1 MDGTILVADDDRTI
15 RAVLTQA
22 LTRAGCKVRAT
33 GSIETLWRWID
44 EGDGDVVISDVNLP
58 DGDGLEMLPAIKRK
72 RKDLPVIIISAQNTV
87 ITAIKASELGAYDY
101 LPKPFDLKKLLSK
114 VNKALSNQ
122 GTNNNIIQQDGAV
135 DQELP
140 LIGSSPLMQD
150 VYRFLARVLHTDLST
165 IITGESGTG
174 KDLLAHTMHDLGPRA
189 PMDFV
194 RINISSSNIDKIEGT
209 LIGGKEDLNIS
220 PASKSSTIYF
230 DEISE
235 MSDETQLQLLDL
247 LRSDAVIS
255 KNYRF
260 ISSSRLSLQNL
271 ISQGI
276 IREDLFYRLNVVNIN
291 LPPLRDRVG
300 DIPDLTKHF
309 LQQSALSGM
318 PKKVI
323 SAKAIQLLQNAPW
336 AGNIRE
342 LENFI
347 NSLVV
352 LISDEE
358 ITPIHVEENLN
369 LIPSVNS
376 NELDADNGKLSSS
389 VEKHIKR
396 YFDLHG
402 DNLPPPGLYN
412 RILKEIG
419 WAAVA
424 VDGFIPPNAFME
436 FQANNV
442 LVIASDIRQLKHIE
456 YTPVSYTHLTLPT
469 ILLV

>member
-135 DQELP
+135 DPELP

-247 LRSDAVIS
+247 LRSDAVIN

-318 PKKVI
+318 PKKII
-323 SAKAIQLLQNAPW
+323 STKAIQLLQNAPW

-358 ITPIHVEENLN
+358 ITPNHVEENLN

-402 DNLPPPGLYN
+402 DSLPPPGLYN
-412 RILKEIG
+412 RILKEIEL
-419 WAAVA
+419 
-424 VDGFIPPNAFME
+424 P
-436 FQANNV
+436 
-442 LVIASDIRQLKHIE
+442 LIALSLSATRGNQIKTSELLGINRNTLRKKIKDLDIVVTRSKKMM
-456 YTPVSYTHLTLPT
+456 
-469 ILLV
+469 

>member
-135 DQELP
+135 DPELP

-300 DIPDLTKHF
+300 DIPDLIKHF

-323 SAKAIQLLQNAPW
+323 STKAIQLFQNAPW

-358 ITPIHVEENLN
+358 ITPNHIEENLN

-376 NELDADNGKLSSS
+376 NELDSDNGKLSSS

-402 DNLPPPGLYN
+402 DSLPPPGLYN
-412 RILKEIG
+412 RILKEIEL
-419 WAAVA
+419 
-424 VDGFIPPNAFME
+424 P
-436 FQANNV
+436 
-442 LVIASDIRQLKHIE
+442 LIALSLSATRGNQIKTSELLGINRNTLRKKIKDLDIVVTRSKKMM
-456 YTPVSYTHLTLPT
+456 
-469 ILLV
+469 

>member
-122 GTNNNIIQQDGAV
+122 GSNNNIIQQDGAV

-247 LRSDAVIS
+247 LRSDAVIN

-402 DNLPPPGLYN
+402 DSLPPPGLYN
-412 RILKEIG
+412 RILKEIEL
-419 WAAVA
+419 
-424 VDGFIPPNAFME
+424 P
-436 FQANNV
+436 
-442 LVIASDIRQLKHIE
+442 LIALSLSATRGNQIKTSELLGINRNTLRKKIKDLDIVVTRSKKMM
-456 YTPVSYTHLTLPT
+456 
-469 ILLV
+469 

>member
-247 LRSDAVIS
+247 LRSDAVIN

-318 PKKVI
+318 PKKII
-323 SAKAIQLLQNAPW
+323 STKAIQLLQNAPW

-358 ITPIHVEENLN
+358 ITPNHVEENLN

-402 DNLPPPGLYN
+402 DSLPPPGLYN
-412 RILKEIG
+412 RILKEIEL
-419 WAAVA
+419 
-424 VDGFIPPNAFME
+424 P
-436 FQANNV
+436 
-442 LVIASDIRQLKHIE
+442 LIALSLSATRGNQIKTSELLGINRNTLRKKIKDLDIVVTRSKKMM
-456 YTPVSYTHLTLPT
+456 
-469 ILLV
+469 

>member
-135 DQELP
+135 DPELP

-247 LRSDAVIS
+247 LRSDAVIN

-323 SAKAIQLLQNAPW
+323 STKAIQLLQNAPW
-336 AGNIRE
+336 TGNIRE

-358 ITPIHVEENLN
+358 ITPNHVEENLN

-402 DNLPPPGLYN
+402 DSLPPPGLYN
-412 RILKEIG
+412 RILKEIEL
-419 WAAVA
+419 
-424 VDGFIPPNAFME
+424 P
-436 FQANNV
+436 
-442 LVIASDIRQLKHIE
+442 LIALSLSATRGNQIKTSELLGINRNTLRKKIKDLDIVVTRSKKMM
-456 YTPVSYTHLTLPT
+456 
-469 ILLV
+469 

>member
-122 GTNNNIIQQDGAV
+122 GSNNNIIQQDGAV

-247 LRSDAVIS
+247 LRSDVVIS

-323 SAKAIQLLQNAPW
+323 STKAIQLLQNAPW

-402 DNLPPPGLYN
+402 DSLPPPGLYN
-412 RILKEIG
+412 RILKEIEL
-419 WAAVA
+419 
-424 VDGFIPPNAFME
+424 P
-436 FQANNV
+436 
-442 LVIASDIRQLKHIE
+442 LIALSLSATRGNQIKTSELLGINRNTLRKKIKDLDIVVTRSKKMM
-456 YTPVSYTHLTLPT
+456 
-469 ILLV
+469 

>member
-1 MDGTILVADDDRTI
+1 
-15 RAVLTQA
+15 
-22 LTRAGCKVRAT
+22 
-33 GSIETLWRWID
+33 
-44 EGDGDVVISDVNLP
+44 
-58 DGDGLEMLPAIKRK
+58 
-72 RKDLPVIIISAQNTV
+72 
-87 ITAIKASELGAYDY
+87 
-101 LPKPFDLKKLLSK
+101 
-114 VNKALSNQ
+114 
-122 GTNNNIIQQDGAV
+122 
-135 DQELP
+135 
-140 LIGSSPLMQD
+140 MQD

-174 KDLLAHTMHDLGPRA
+174 KDLLAHTMHDLGSRA

-220 PASKSSTIYF
+220 PALKSSTIYF

-376 NELDADNGKLSSS
+376 NELDPDNGKLSSS

-412 RILKEIG
+412 RILKEIEL
-419 WAAVA
+419 
-424 VDGFIPPNAFME
+424 P
-436 FQANNV
+436 
-442 LVIASDIRQLKHIE
+442 LIALSLSATRGNQIKTSELLGINRNTLRKKIKDLDIVVTRSKKMM
-456 YTPVSYTHLTLPT
+456 
-469 ILLV
+469 

>member
-135 DQELP
+135 DPELP

-323 SAKAIQLLQNAPW
+323 STKAIQLLQNAPW

-402 DNLPPPGLYN
+402 DSLPPPGLYN
-412 RILKEIG
+412 RILKEIEL
-419 WAAVA
+419 
-424 VDGFIPPNAFME
+424 P
-436 FQANNV
+436 
-442 LVIASDIRQLKHIE
+442 LIALSLSATRGNQIKTSELLGINRNTLRKKIKDLDIVVTRSKKMM
-456 YTPVSYTHLTLPT
+456 
-469 ILLV
+469 

>member
-358 ITPIHVEENLN
+358 ITPNHVEENLN

-412 RILKEIG
+412 RILKEIEL
-419 WAAVA
+419 
-424 VDGFIPPNAFME
+424 P
-436 FQANNV
+436 
-442 LVIASDIRQLKHIE
+442 LIALSLSATRGNQIKTSELLGINRNTLRKKIKDLDIVVTRSKKMM
-456 YTPVSYTHLTLPT
+456 
-469 ILLV
+469 

>member
-122 GTNNNIIQQDGAV
+122 GTNNNIIPQDGAI
-135 DQELP
+135 DPELP

-247 LRSDAVIS
+247 LRSDAVIN

-309 LQQSALSGM
+309 LQQSVLSGM
-318 PKKVI
+318 AKKVI
-323 SAKAIQLLQNAPW
+323 STKAIQLLQNAPW
-336 AGNIRE
+336 TGNIRE

-358 ITPIHVEENLN
+358 ITPNHIEENLN

-376 NELDADNGKLSSS
+376 NELDSDNGKLSSS

-402 DNLPPPGLYN
+402 ENLPPPGLYN
-412 RILKEIG
+412 RILKEIEL
-419 WAAVA
+419 
-424 VDGFIPPNAFME
+424 P
-436 FQANNV
+436 
-442 LVIASDIRQLKHIE
+442 LIALSLSATRGNQIKTSELLGINRNTLRKKIKDLDIVVTRSKKMM
-456 YTPVSYTHLTLPT
+456 
-469 ILLV
+469 

>member
-122 GTNNNIIQQDGAV
+122 GTNNNIIPQDGAI
-135 DQELP
+135 DPELP

-189 PMDFV
+189 PLDFV

-220 PASKSSTIYF
+220 PASKGSTIYF

-247 LRSDAVIS
+247 LRSDEVIS

-260 ISSSRLSLQNL
+260 ISSSRLPLQNL

-309 LQQSALSGM
+309 LQQSVLSGM
-318 PKKVI
+318 AKKVI
-323 SAKAIQLLQNAPW
+323 STKAIQLLQNAPW
-336 AGNIRE
+336 TGNIRE

-358 ITPIHVEENLN
+358 ITPNHIEENLN

-376 NELDADNGKLSSS
+376 NKLDSDNGKLSSS

-402 DNLPPPGLYN
+402 ENLPPPGLYN
-412 RILKEIG
+412 RILKEIEL
-419 WAAVA
+419 
-424 VDGFIPPNAFME
+424 P
-436 FQANNV
+436 
-442 LVIASDIRQLKHIE
+442 LIALSLSATRGNQIKTSELLGINRNTLRKKIKDLDIVVTRSKKMM
-456 YTPVSYTHLTLPT
+456 
-469 ILLV
+469 

>member
-412 RILKEIG
+412 RILKEIEL
-419 WAAVA
+419 
-424 VDGFIPPNAFME
+424 P
-436 FQANNV
+436 
-442 LVIASDIRQLKHIE
+442 LIALSLSATRGNQIKTSELLGINRNTLRKKIKDLDIVVTRSKKMM
-456 YTPVSYTHLTLPT
+456 
-469 ILLV
+469 

>member
-135 DQELP
+135 DPELP

-220 PASKSSTIYF
+220 PASKGSTIYF

-247 LRSDAVIS
+247 LRSDAVIN

-318 PKKVI
+318 PKKII
-323 SAKAIQLLQNAPW
+323 STKAIQLLQNAPW

-358 ITPIHVEENLN
+358 ITPNHVEENLN

-402 DNLPPPGLYN
+402 DSLPPPGLYN
-412 RILKEIG
+412 RILKEIEL
-419 WAAVA
+419 
-424 VDGFIPPNAFME
+424 P
-436 FQANNV
+436 
-442 LVIASDIRQLKHIE
+442 LIALSLSATRGNQIKTSELLGINRNTLRKKIKDLDIVVTRSKKMM
-456 YTPVSYTHLTLPT
+456 
-469 ILLV
+469 

>member
-122 GTNNNIIQQDGAV
+122 GTNNNIIPQDGAI
-135 DQELP
+135 DPELP

-189 PMDFV
+189 PLDFV

-220 PASKSSTIYF
+220 PASKGSTIYF

-247 LRSDAVIS
+247 LRSDEVIS

-260 ISSSRLSLQNL
+260 ISSSRLPLQNL

-309 LQQSALSGM
+309 LQQSVLSGM
-318 PKKVI
+318 AKKVI
-323 SAKAIQLLQNAPW
+323 STKAIQLLQNAPW
-336 AGNIRE
+336 TGNIRE

-358 ITPIHVEENLN
+358 ITPNHIEENLN

-376 NELDADNGKLSSS
+376 NELDSDNGKLSSS

-402 DNLPPPGLYN
+402 DSLPPPGLYN
-412 RILKEIG
+412 RILKEIEL
-419 WAAVA
+419 
-424 VDGFIPPNAFME
+424 P
-436 FQANNV
+436 
-442 LVIASDIRQLKHIE
+442 LIALSLSATRGNQIKTSELLGINRNTLRKKIKDLDIVVTRSKKMM
-456 YTPVSYTHLTLPT
+456 
-469 ILLV
+469 

>member
-122 GTNNNIIQQDGAV
+122 GSNNNIIQQDGAV

-220 PASKSSTIYF
+220 PALKSSTIYF

-247 LRSDAVIS
+247 LRSDAVIN

-318 PKKVI
+318 PKKII
-323 SAKAIQLLQNAPW
+323 STKAIQLLQNAPW

-358 ITPIHVEENLN
+358 ITPNHVEENLN

-402 DNLPPPGLYN
+402 DSLPPPGLYN
-412 RILKEIG
+412 RILKEIEL
-419 WAAVA
+419 
-424 VDGFIPPNAFME
+424 P
-436 FQANNV
+436 
-442 LVIASDIRQLKHIE
+442 LIALSLSATRGNQIKTSELLGINRNTLRKKIKDLDIVVTRSKKMM
-456 YTPVSYTHLTLPT
+456 
-469 ILLV
+469 

>member
-135 DQELP
+135 DPELP

-220 PASKSSTIYF
+220 PALKSSTIYF

-247 LRSDAVIS
+247 LRSDAVIN

-323 SAKAIQLLQNAPW
+323 STKAIQLLQNAPW

-412 RILKEIG
+412 RILKEIEL
-419 WAAVA
+419 
-424 VDGFIPPNAFME
+424 P
-436 FQANNV
+436 
-442 LVIASDIRQLKHIE
+442 LIALSLSATRGNQIKTSELLGINRNTLRKKIKDLDIVVTRSKKMM
-456 YTPVSYTHLTLPT
+456 
-469 ILLV
+469 

>member
-122 GTNNNIIQQDGAV
+122 GTNNNIIPQDGAI
-135 DQELP
+135 DPELP

-189 PMDFV
+189 PLDFV

-220 PASKSSTIYF
+220 PASKGSTIYF

-247 LRSDAVIS
+247 LRSDEVIS

-260 ISSSRLSLQNL
+260 ISSSRLPLQNL

-309 LQQSALSGM
+309 LQQSVLSGM
-318 PKKVI
+318 AKKVI
-323 SAKAIQLLQNAPW
+323 STKAIQLLQNAPW
-336 AGNIRE
+336 TGNIRE

-358 ITPIHVEENLN
+358 ITPNHIEENLN

-376 NELDADNGKLSSS
+376 NELDSDNGKLSSS

-402 DNLPPPGLYN
+402 ENLPPPGLYN
-412 RILKEIG
+412 RILKEIEL
-419 WAAVA
+419 
-424 VDGFIPPNAFME
+424 P
-436 FQANNV
+436 
-442 LVIASDIRQLKHIE
+442 LIALSLSATRGNQIKTSELLGINRNTLRKKIKDLDIVVTRSKKMM
-456 YTPVSYTHLTLPT
+456 
-469 ILLV
+469 

>member
-122 GTNNNIIQQDGAV
+122 GSNNNIIQQDGAV

-174 KDLLAHTMHDLGPRA
+174 KDLLAHTMHDLGSRA

-323 SAKAIQLLQNAPW
+323 STKAIQLLQNAPW

-358 ITPIHVEENLN
+358 ITPNHVEENLN

-376 NELDADNGKLSSS
+376 NELDADNVKLSSS

-412 RILKEIG
+412 RILKEIEL
-419 WAAVA
+419 
-424 VDGFIPPNAFME
+424 P
-436 FQANNV
+436 
-442 LVIASDIRQLKHIE
+442 LIALSLSATRGNQIKTSELLGINRNTLRKKIKDLDIVVTRSKKMM
-456 YTPVSYTHLTLPT
+456 
-469 ILLV
+469 

>member
-247 LRSDAVIS
+247 LRSDAVIN

-309 LQQSALSGM
+309 LKQSALSGM

-323 SAKAIQLLQNAPW
+323 STKAIQLLQNAPW

-412 RILKEIG
+412 RILKEIEL
-419 WAAVA
+419 
-424 VDGFIPPNAFME
+424 P
-436 FQANNV
+436 
-442 LVIASDIRQLKHIE
+442 LIALSLSATRGNQIKTSELLGINRNTLRKKIKDLDIVVTRSKKMM
-456 YTPVSYTHLTLPT
+456 
-469 ILLV
+469 

>member
-323 SAKAIQLLQNAPW
+323 STKAIQLLQNAPW

-376 NELDADNGKLSSS
+376 NELDPDNGKLSSS

-412 RILKEIG
+412 RILKEIEL
-419 WAAVA
+419 
-424 VDGFIPPNAFME
+424 P
-436 FQANNV
+436 
-442 LVIASDIRQLKHIE
+442 LIALSLSATRGNQIKTSELLGINRNTLRKKIKDLDIVVTRSKKMM
-456 YTPVSYTHLTLPT
+456 
-469 ILLV
+469 

>member
-122 GTNNNIIQQDGAV
+122 GSNNNIIQQDGAV

-220 PASKSSTIYF
+220 PALKSSTIYF

-247 LRSDAVIS
+247 LRSDAVIN

-412 RILKEIG
+412 RILKEIEL
-419 WAAVA
+419 
-424 VDGFIPPNAFME
+424 P
-436 FQANNV
+436 
-442 LVIASDIRQLKHIE
+442 LIALSLSATRGNQIKTSELLGINRNTLRKKIKDLDIVVTRSKKMM
-456 YTPVSYTHLTLPT
+456 
-469 ILLV
+469 

>member
-122 GTNNNIIQQDGAV
+122 GSNNNIIQKDGAV

-174 KDLLAHTMHDLGPRA
+174 KDLLAHTMHDLGSRA

-412 RILKEIG
+412 RILKEIEL
-419 WAAVA
+419 
-424 VDGFIPPNAFME
+424 P
-436 FQANNV
+436 
-442 LVIASDIRQLKHIE
+442 LIALSLSATRGNQIKTSELLGINRNTLRKKIKDLDIVVTRSKKMM
-456 YTPVSYTHLTLPT
+456 
-469 ILLV
+469 

>member
-122 GTNNNIIQQDGAV
+122 GTSNNIIQQDGAV
-135 DQELP
+135 DPELP

-323 SAKAIQLLQNAPW
+323 STKAIQLFQNAPW

-358 ITPIHVEENLN
+358 ITPNHVEENLN

-376 NELDADNGKLSSS
+376 NELDSDNGKLSSS

-402 DNLPPPGLYN
+402 DSLPPPGLYN
-412 RILKEIG
+412 RIIKEIEL
-419 WAAVA
+419 
-424 VDGFIPPNAFME
+424 P
-436 FQANNV
+436 
-442 LVIASDIRQLKHIE
+442 LIALSLSATRGNQIKTSELLGINRNTLRKKIKDLDIVVTRSKKMM
-456 YTPVSYTHLTLPT
+456 
-469 ILLV
+469 

>member
-135 DQELP
+135 DPELP

-247 LRSDAVIS
+247 LRSDAVIN

-323 SAKAIQLLQNAPW
+323 STKAIQLLQNAPW

-376 NELDADNGKLSSS
+376 NELDPDNGKLSSS

-412 RILKEIG
+412 RILKEIEL
-419 WAAVA
+419 
-424 VDGFIPPNAFME
+424 P
-436 FQANNV
+436 
-442 LVIASDIRQLKHIE
+442 LIALSLSATRGNQIKTSELLGINRNTLRKKIKDLDIVVTRSKKMM
-456 YTPVSYTHLTLPT
+456 
-469 ILLV
+469 

>member
-412 RILKEIG
+412 RILKEIEL
-419 WAAVA
+419 
-424 VDGFIPPNAFME
+424 P
-436 FQANNV
+436 
-442 LVIASDIRQLKHIE
+442 LIALSLSATRGNQIKTSELLGINRNTLRKKIKDLDI
-456 YTPVSYTHLTLPT
+456 V
-469 ILLV
+469 

>member
-122 GTNNNIIQQDGAV
+122 GSNNNIIQQDGAV

-174 KDLLAHTMHDLGPRA
+174 KDLLAHTMHDLGSRA

-220 PASKSSTIYF
+220 PALKSSTIYF

-323 SAKAIQLLQNAPW
+323 STKAIQLLQNAPW

-412 RILKEIG
+412 RILKEIEL
-419 WAAVA
+419 
-424 VDGFIPPNAFME
+424 P
-436 FQANNV
+436 
-442 LVIASDIRQLKHIE
+442 LIALSLSATRGNQIKTSELLGINRNTLRKKIKDLDIVVTRSKKMM
-456 YTPVSYTHLTLPT
+456 
-469 ILLV
+469 

>member
-122 GTNNNIIQQDGAV
+122 GTNYNIIQQDGAI
-135 DQELP
+135 DPELP

-189 PMDFV
+189 PLDFV

-220 PASKSSTIYF
+220 PASKGSTIYF

-247 LRSDAVIS
+247 LRSDEVIS

-260 ISSSRLSLQNL
+260 ISSSRLPLQNL

-309 LQQSALSGM
+309 LQQSVLSGM
-318 PKKVI
+318 AKKVI
-323 SAKAIQLLQNAPW
+323 STKAIQLLQNAPW
-336 AGNIRE
+336 TGNIRE

-358 ITPIHVEENLN
+358 ITPNHIEENLN

-376 NELDADNGKLSSS
+376 NKLDSDNGKLSSS

-402 DNLPPPGLYN
+402 ENLPPPGLYN
-412 RILKEIG
+412 RILKEIEL
-419 WAAVA
+419 
-424 VDGFIPPNAFME
+424 P
-436 FQANNV
+436 
-442 LVIASDIRQLKHIE
+442 LIALSLSETRGNQIKTSELLGINRNTLRKKIKDLDIVVTRSKKMM
-456 YTPVSYTHLTLPT
+456 
-469 ILLV
+469 